1 LKDRLKLLSI
11 LVVGVISMASAS
23 IVIRFAQGQGAP
35 SLVIAAYR
43 LGTASLVLSIPALFQ
58 QAWQDYVTLSRHE
71 FGMLV
76 LSSILLGLH
85 FSAWITSLAYSSVAT
100 SVVLVTT
107 TPLWIGLAAPVLLD
121 ERISPLAWIG
131 MLGAI
136 AGGSLMAVSDLS
148 QGQGNSAALGG
159 LLSLLAAIAMA
170 GYLIIG
176 RGVRSRIRLISY
188 LWFVYSGA
196 AAFLLALAVGSRYPL
211 TGYPLSTTGLMVF
224 LGLVPQ
230 LVGHTAA
237 NYAVRQLPAA
247 IVSIA
252 TLGEPVSATILAAI
266 FLKEQP
272 QHLQLVG
279 GVIVLCG
286 ILIATLPTK
295 QTAHVPRRRPKAN
308 SRRA

>member
-1 LKDRLKLLSI
+1 LNHKLKLLSI
-11 LVVGVISMASAS
+11 LFIGVMSMASAS
-23 IVIRFAQGQGAP
+23 IVIRFAQAQGAP

-43 LGTASLVLSIPALFQ
+43 LGTAALAVSIPALYQ
-58 QAWQDYVTLSRHE
+58 QAWRDYVTLSGYE
-71 FGMLV
+71 LGVLA

-85 FSAWITSLAYSSVAT
+85 FSTWITSLSYSSVAT

-107 TPLWIGLAAPVLLD
+107 TPLWIGLAAPIFLD
-121 ERISPLAWIG
+121 ERISPLAWMG

-148 QGQGNSAALGG
+148 QGQGNSAVLGG
-159 LLSLLAAIAMA
+159 LLSLLASIAMA
-170 GYLIIG
+170 GHLIIG
-176 RGVRSRIRLISY
+176 RGVRSRIRFVSY

-196 AAFLLALAVGSRYPL
+196 AAFLFILAVGARFPV
-211 TGYPLSTTGLMVF
+211 TGYPLPTTGLMVF

-266 FLKEQP
+266 FLNEQP
-272 QHLQLVG
+272 RHLQLVG
-279 GVIVLCG
+279 GAMVLGG
-286 ILIATLPTK
+286 ILIATLPTRQAAK
-295 QTAHVPRRRPKAN
+295 LPR
-308 SRRA
+308 

>member
-1 LKDRLKLLSI
+1 LSHRLRLMLI
-11 LVVGVISMASAS
+11 LFIGVMSMASAS
-23 IVIRFAQGQGAP
+23 IVIRFAQAQGAP

-43 LGTASLVLSIPALFQ
+43 LGTAALVVSIPALYQ
-58 QAWQDYVTLSRHE
+58 QAWRDYVTLSGHE
-71 FGMLV
+71 LGVLV
-76 LSSILLGLH
+76 ISSVLLGVH

-107 TPLWIGLAAPVLLD
+107 TPLWIGLAAPILLD
-121 ERISPLAWIG
+121 ERISPLAWMG
-131 MLGAI
+131 MLGAM

-148 QGQGNSAALGG
+148 QGEGDSAILGS

-170 GYLIIG
+170 GHLIIG
-176 RGVRSRIRLISY
+176 RGVRNRLRFISY

-196 AAFLLALAVGSRYPL
+196 AAFLLALAIGSRHPV
-211 TGYPLSTTGLMVF
+211 TGYSLPTTGLMVF

-272 QHLQLVG
+272 QHLQMVG
-279 GVIVLCG
+279 GVIALGG
-286 ILIATLPTK
+286 ILIATLP
-295 QTAHVPRRRPKAN
+295 
-308 SRRA
+308 SRRVANVRR